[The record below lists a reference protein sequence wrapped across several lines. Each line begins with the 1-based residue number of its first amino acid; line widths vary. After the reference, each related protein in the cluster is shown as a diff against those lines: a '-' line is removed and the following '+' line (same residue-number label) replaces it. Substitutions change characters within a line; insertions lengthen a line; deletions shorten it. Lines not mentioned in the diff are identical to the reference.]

1 MQATR
6 RTRLSP
12 DDRRAQLIALGVGAL
27 ATGPLEE
34 LTLESLAAAAGVSR
48 GLVAHYFDTKDGMHR
63 EVVRTACDSMLH
75 ATQPDDELEPLD
87 RLHDTLTRLVRFVR
101 DHRLTFYSLVRGAAS
116 GDPEV
121 RELIEETRTVQTGW
135 LVGAFLELGTPDS
148 DQLRLALRSWVAFA
162 EQTLVDGAV
171 HSELASEEIVL
182 FLDRTAKSIVAA
194 AYDHGEGSEPLP
206 R

>member
-12 DDRRAQLIALGVGAL
+12 DERRAQLITLGVGAL
-27 ATGPLEE
+27 ASGPLED
-34 LTLESLAAAAGVSR
+34 LTLESLAKAAGVSR

-63 EVVRTACDSMLH
+63 EVVRAACDSMLH
-75 ATQPDDELEPLD
+75 ATRPDAALAPLD

-121 RELIEETRTVQTGW
+121 RELIEETRTVQSGW
-135 LVGAFLELGTPDS
+135 LVQAFLELGQPDTET
-148 DQLRLALRSWVAFA
+148 LRIAVRSWVAFA

-171 HSELASEEIVL
+171 HSELSSDEIVL
-182 FLDRTAKSIVAA
+182 FLDRTAKAIVAA
-194 AYDHGEGSEPLP
+194 V
-206 R
+206 